1 MLHQQLLQQQLASQD
16 TAPSFNSLPPHIIS
30 TLDNMAFGISVKE
43 DMDAY
48 DVKQTLVVNI
58 NKLSAQ
64 DLAYLVEQMS
74 MLISKSVH
82 DNEEISDKNVDKNFV
97 TFLIKLYY

>member
-1 MLHQQLLQQQLASQD
+1 
-16 TAPSFNSLPPHIIS
+16 
-30 TLDNMAFGISVKE
+30 MAFGISVKE
-43 DMDAY
+43 DMEAY
-48 DVKQTLVVNI
+48 DVKQTLVANI
-58 NKLSAQ
+58 NKLSSQ

-82 DNEEISDKNVDKNFV
+82 DNEEINDQNVDKNFV